1 MIEMDSERHIFPIDM
16 FSPPDMRDYKFKSK
30 LKDFPDEFEL
40 DELPVKNQGSTGS
53 CVPHAVSELVE
64 YINRWQEG
72 SYVRMST
79 GYIYG
84 NREFETRKLTGGYYT
99 RLAMKVLKERGD
111 CPWELFS
118 NNEPMPKAE
127 ELYLNRDKSIDSE
140 AYKNRISTYF
150 KVEKPNEVKTL
161 LYDELPVVCSL
172 KWDGSVKADKN
183 NIVSFPNGDKATGG
197 HCVLIV
203 GWNKDGWII
212 QNSWG
217 EKWGRKGRATIPYD
231 APIKEMWGVSDDIVN
246 GLPYIK
252 VKKPNWLTKL
262 IHKIYTFIH
271 KKYCG

>member
-1 MIEMDSERHIFPIDM
+1 MDLFENI
-16 FSPPDMRDYKFKSK
+16 FSPKDLRDYK
-30 LKDFPDEFEL
+30 LKTKYKTFPIEFEL
-40 DELPVKNQGSTGS
+40 DKLPVKNQGKVGS
-53 CVPHAVSELVE
+53 CVAHATSSLVE

-72 SYVRMST
+72 SYTQMST

-111 CPWELFS
+111 CPWDLFP

-150 KVEKPNEVKTL
+150 QLTDKDSVKSL
-161 LYDELPVVCSL
+161 LVCGYPAVCAV
-172 KWDGSVKADKN
+172 KWDGKVRLDEN
-183 NIVSFPNGDKATGG
+183 NILNFPKKIKKGG

-203 GWNKDGWII
+203 GWNESGWII

-217 EKWGRKGRATIPYD
+217 EKWGNKGRATIPYD
-231 APIKEMWGVSDDIVN
+231 APIKEMWGVTDEVIN
-246 GLPYIK
+246 GVEIK
-252 VKKPNWLTKL
+252 KSNGFIKL
-262 IHKIYTFIH
+262 FYKIFQAI
-271 KKYCG
+271 KNIFNG

>member
-1 MIEMDSERHIFPIDM
+1 MTDLFENI
-16 FSPPDMRDYKFKSK
+16 FSPKDLRDYK
-30 LKDFPDEFEL
+30 LKTKYKTFPITFEL
-40 DELPVKNQGSTGS
+40 DELPVKNQKSTGS
-53 CVPHAVSELVE
+53 CVAHAASSLVE

-111 CPWELFS
+111 CPWDLFP

-127 ELYLNRDKSIDSE
+127 ELYLNRDKSIDDE

-150 KVEKPNEVKTL
+150 RVADKDSVKSL
-161 LYDELPVVCSL
+161 LVCGYPVVCAA
-172 KWDGSVKADKN
+172 KWDNKVKLDEN
-183 NIVSFPNGDKATGG
+183 NILSFPKKIKKGG

-203 GWNKDGWII
+203 GWNESGWII

-217 EKWGRKGRATIPYD
+217 EKWGNKGRATLPYSS
-231 APIKEMWGVSDDIVN
+231 PIQEMWGVTDDVIN
-246 GLPYIK
+246 GVEI
-252 VKKPNWLTKL
+252 KKPNGLVKL
-262 IHKIYTFIH
+262 FYKIFQAI
-271 KKYCG
+271 KNIFNL